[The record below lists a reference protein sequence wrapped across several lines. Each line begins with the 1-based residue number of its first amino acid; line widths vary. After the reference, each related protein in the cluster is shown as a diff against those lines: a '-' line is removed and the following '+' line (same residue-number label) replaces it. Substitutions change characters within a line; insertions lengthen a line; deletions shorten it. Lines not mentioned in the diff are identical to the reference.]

1 MSCKGIRQA
10 LADCILRSDCVL
22 RSDPPRS
29 PQECIKEHSDEL
41 PEECQLLRKSFFECK
56 RGMLDMRYATSLD
69 PNLRSLPLFAFSPP
83 VTGLLPRF
91 TMKRFRGNE
100 PAQFKTAG
108 KEGLGEAADA
118 KN

>member
-69 PNLRSLPLFAFSPP
+69 PNLRSLPLFA
-83 VTGLLPRF
+83 
-91 TMKRFRGNE
+91 KRFRGNE